1 MPYRGCLRT
10 ALGRTALVIQADPT
24 DVSQVAKIV
33 EGTIAEYGRLEN
45 GRGSVVLSATPLR
58 RLATPAAQVSR

>member
-10 ALGRTALVIQADPT
+10 GIGPNGTGYPGRPNRRA
-24 DVSQVAKIV
+24 QVAKIV
-33 EGTIAEYGRLEN
+33 EGPIAEYGRLDN
-45 GRGSVVLSATPLR
+45 GRGSVVRSATSLR